1 MPAPEAVPQELSLQ
15 AGLPLNVAGGQR
27 LSIQNRWP
35 LWSVPRPSLGQSVA
49 VVGLEALLE
58 RYDLARISP
67 ESQLAEPKLAPL
79 TAPLLAAELGAI
91 LLNSVQAGRNA
102 VLWQT
107 QPDKRFTRRMP
118 FWREA
123 IHVFNRHGLWTLV
136 PQPGYADMRFFGVAT
151 DLALDLA
158 GLQTLLGPTAKC
170 APVWRRWDA
179 RSLTWADYI
188 IEVQYGSG
196 RLFVSTLRFAGGLG
210 RQPEGFE
217 ANPWGAWMLAS
228 LLRAPR

>member
-1 MPAPEAVPQELSLQ
+1 
-15 AGLPLNVAGGQR
+15 
-27 LSIQNRWP
+27 
-35 LWSVPRPSLGQSVA
+35 
-49 VVGLEALLE
+49 VGVDAILE
-58 RYDLARISP
+58 RYDLARVSP

-79 TAPLLAAELGAI
+79 TAPLLACELGAI

-107 QPDKRFTRRMP
+107 LPDKRYTRHLP

-123 IHVFNRHGLWTLV
+123 IHVFNHHGLWTLV
-136 PQPGYADMRFFGVAT
+136 PQPGYADMRFFSVAT

-158 GLQTLLGPTAKC
+158 ALQSLLGPTAQC
-170 APVWRRWDA
+170 RPIWRRFDA
-179 RSLTWADYI
+179 RSLTWADYVV
-188 IEVQYGSG
+188 EVQYGSG

-217 ANPWGAWMLAS
+217 ANPWGAWLLAS